1 MKYQYNIFLAFVI
14 IFFAC
19 VCQANSL
26 CDGAPTPKLNIR
38 FNYGKVT
45 YINNKSN
52 NQFPQK
58 PYSTV
63 MGLTVSDLKRQVGAD
78 TQIISDSYDN
88 YCVYIQQLNVEIGY
102 PKVDVYIDKKYRP
115 GSCNYNVVKEHE
127 NYHVRVQQEGLKF
140 FAPKIKE
147 AYQIALNK
155 IKPQS
160 AFTQG
165 DAKRVAEDMIQRIE
179 RDVEPMMS
187 YVQERLREENAVIDT
202 EQAYIKDAKK
212 CPKW

>member
-1 MKYQYNIFLAFVI
+1 MKYKYNIFLSFVI

-19 VCQANSL
+19 ICQADSL
-26 CDGAPTPKLNIR
+26 CDNVPAATLNIH
-38 FNYGKVT
+38 FSYGNVS

-63 MGLTVSDLKRQVGAD
+63 MGLTVSDLKRHATAD
-78 TQIISDSYDN
+78 TQIISNARDN
-88 YCVYIQQLNVEIGY
+88 FCVYIKQLNVEVGY
-102 PKVDVYIDKKYRP
+102 PKIDVYIDKKYRP
-115 GSCNYNVVKEHE
+115 GSCNYNVVKDHE

-147 AYQIALNK
+147 AYKIALNK

-160 AFTQG
+160 AYTEQ
-165 DAKRVAEDMIQRIE
+165 DAKRVAENMIYRIE
-179 RDVEPMMS
+179 KDVEPLLD
-187 YVQERLREENAVIDT
+187 YVQQRLREENAVIDT
-202 EQAYIKDAKK
+202 EEAYIKDAKK
-212 CPKW
+212 CKKW

>member
-1 MKYQYNIFLAFVI
+1 MKYKYNIFLSFVI
-14 IFFAC
+14 IFFALS
-19 VCQANSL
+19 AWGSSL
-26 CDGAPTPKLNIR
+26 CNNVAPAKLNIR
-38 FNYGKVT
+38 FNYGKVS

-52 NQFPQK
+52 SQFPQK

-63 MGLTVSDLKRQVGAD
+63 MGLTVSDLKRQASAN

-88 YCVYIQQLNVEIGY
+88 FCVYIEELIVDVGY
-102 PKVDVYIDKKYRP
+102 PKIDVYIDKKYRP
-115 GSCNYNVVKEHE
+115 GSCNYNVVKDHE
-127 NYHVRVQQEGLKF
+127 NYHVRVQQEGLRF

-160 AFTQG
+160 AYTEQ
-165 DAKRVAEDMIQRIE
+165 DAKMIAEDMMRRIE
-179 RDVEPMMS
+179 KDIEPMMT
-187 YVQERLREENAVIDT
+187 YVQQRLKEKNAVIDT
-202 EQAYIKDAKK
+202 EDAYIKDAKK